1 MLIPLIFMFGL
12 AILGMKVGQPKQGK
26 SYGWQHMSSKPVAA
40 GLVPSAIDRLNLALS
55 RGEEPSPWLVSEAT
69 RVAYESEDWET
80 VGAISELFDQDEE
93 VVAASEE
100 QPASEEQTEENEPP
114 DVESPLDN
122 VAKEDWQTFVDAMST
137 KDQAHKTERHV
148 GRYEQSIS
156 RLKSLGIEVPTDD
169 KSQYAALTADMLDYW
184 NSEDKLIQDYAGESV
199 SIKGEDHAVTPSGVL
214 GLLKAAG
221 HQGARG
227 WLDNPEDREKFPH
240 TTATFIKTNGCF

>member
-1 MLIPLIFMFGL
+1 MLIPLIFMVGL
-12 AILGMKVGQPKQGK
+12 AILGMKAGQQKKPGK
-26 SYGWQHMSSKPVAA
+26 SYGWQDMPKPITA
-40 GLVPSAIDRLNLALS
+40 GQVPSAVDQLNLALS

-69 RVAYESEDWET
+69 REAYERGDWET
-80 VGAISELFDQDEE
+80 VAAISDLFDQDEE
-93 VVAASEE
+93 VATSEE

-122 VAKEDWQTFVDAMST
+122 VAKEDWQAFVDALST
-137 KDQAHKTERHV
+137 KDQTNKTERHV

-156 RLKSLGIEVPTDD
+156 RLKSLGIEIPTDD

-184 NSEDKLIQDYAGESV
+184 NSEDKLIQDYAGEAV
-199 SIKGEDHAVTPSGVL
+199 NIKGADHAVTPSGVL